1 MRGRDLAEAPQDLSR
16 HLLDD
21 CRKQV
26 LLEAFRYPSC
36 RCVLKEYRQEE
47 EELRQNFPW
56 SHQNVLRTPQ
66 LGVGTLRVRIFRVLA
81 YRSSGLPHDS
91 HTSL

>member
-36 RCVLKEYRQEE
+36 RCVLKEYRQVE

-56 SHQNVLRTPQ
+56 SAHLVACVQV
-66 LGVGTLRVRIFRVLA
+66 
-81 YRSSGLPHDS
+81 
-91 HTSL
+91 